1 MFIISIILTV
11 AEGGNI
17 DIYDSLS
24 S

>member
-1 MFIISIILTV
+1 MYIISIILTV